1 MILPIITDTHF
12 GARGDSEAMQH
23 NQAKFYDRVFF
34 PTIVK
39 YECKS
44 VLHLGDYGDRR
55 KYINFATAAFIHN
68 GYRQKMTRYGVHETI
83 LIGNHDCYLKQ
94 STTPNSVEELC
105 RHTPDVTVVK
115 EPVALDCYGTSVLF
129 LPWICD
135 ENRDRSMKL
144 IEDARVPLVAGH
156 LELKDF
162 QTYRG
167 VVMQTGM
174 EASLF
179 DRFRLVVSGHYH
191 HKSSKSPVEYLGA
204 PYAMTWNDYAD
215 PRGFHLL
222 DTDTFELTFIEN
234 PYSMFARLVYDD
246 DGQPVDYI
254 NDLCANVIAIDSAY
268 HEAYVKVVVKNKTR
282 PEWFDR
288 LMDAL
293 EAAGALDVLVVDD
306 IVVNDDETETT
317 VSLEDVDTLD
327 VIREYVDSLSTSCDK
342 PKLDAYLQ
350 GLYHEAITAG
360 QTSKFA

>member
-1 MILPIITDTHF
+1 VILPIITDTHF

-34 PTIVK
+34 PTLVQH
-39 YECKS
+39 ECKS

-55 KYINFATAAFIHN
+55 KYINFATAAFIHS
-68 GYRQKMTRYGVHETI
+68 GYRAKMTRYGVHETI

-94 STTPNSVEELC
+94 STEPNSVEELC

-115 EPVALDCYGTSVLF
+115 DPVEIELGVPMLL

-135 ENRDRSMKL
+135 SNRERSMKL
-144 IEDARVPLVAGH
+144 IDSARVPLVAGH

-167 VVMQTGM
+167 VVMQSGM

-179 DRFRLVVSGHYH
+179 DRFKLVVSGHYH
-191 HKSSKSPVEYLGA
+191 HKSSKPPVEYLGA

-222 DTDTFELTFIEN
+222 DTDTLELTFIEN
-234 PYSMFARLVYDD
+234 PYSIFARLVYDD
-246 DGQPVDYI
+246 DGQPADFI
-254 NDLCANVIAIDSAY
+254 NDLCASVVDPASPY
-268 HEAYVKVVVKNKTR
+268 HEAYVKVVVKQKTR

-293 EAAGALDVLVVDD
+293 EIAGALDILVVDD
-306 IVVNDDETETT
+306 IVVNDDESETV
-317 VSLEDVDTLD
+317 VSLADVDTLD
-327 VIREYVDSLSTSCDK
+327 VIREYVESLTTSCDK

-350 GLYHEAITAG
+350 GLYQEAITAG
-360 QTSKFA
+360 QASKFA